1 MVFSPLV
8 HAAFTSLTSLF
19 AIQIGDWDVSRVEDF
34 SCLCYD
40 DLWNQIGG
48 ADSFNEPINW
58 NTGT

>member
-1 MVFSPLV
+1 MVFSFFV

-34 SCLCYD
+34 SYLFVD
-40 DLWNQIGG
+40 GSWNPVDG
-48 ADSFNEPINW
+48 ADSFNEPLNW